1 LSYLSILQPTEDEK
15 RMAIEAAKALSNNW
29 RKMGLSIRLKVHVM
43 EAHAFDFHDKWNV
56 GDKEES
62 FIEQGHQIGIKDNH
76 HHHGLKDFKK
86 KNESAI
92 RGKINCNSSASYAT
106 KTWSASENK
115 MSKIM

>member
-1 LSYLSILQPTEDEK
+1 
-15 RMAIEAAKALSNNW
+15 MAIEAAKALSNNG
-29 RKMGLSIRLKVHVM
+29 RKMGLSISLKVHVM
-43 EAHAFDFHDKWNV
+43 EAHAFDFHDKWHV